1 MPVFYDPFKSK
12 LKYVIYNVNVINNNY
27 YYVIITLKFEIL
39 DRITHDPVDGRQKI
53 TQKH

>member
-12 LKYVIYNVNVINNNY
+12 LKYVIYINNNY

-39 DRITHDPVDGRQKI
+39 DRITHDPVDGR
-53 TQKH
+53 